1 MGYHLGHFRLLQIGG
16 MIAEGGDGMKGKI
29 AEGEPPTGKNVLQLV
44 VVAFYIALLTGMAA
58 VLDIDYFSLGKG
70 KRQLGALY
78 FLYHAVSSSF
88 E

>member
-1 MGYHLGHFRLLQIGG
+1 MTG
-16 MIAEGGDGMKGKI
+16 MIAEGGGGMKRQI
-29 AEGEPPTGKNVLQLV
+29 AEGEVTARKNAEQLV
-44 VVAFYIALLTGMAA
+44 VVSLYVALLTGMAA